1 MVALSV
7 LDLSF
12 VTDATPPSASLR
24 NSVDLAVHADRLGYA
39 RYWVAEHHS
48 LASVASSAP
57 EVIIARLAAATRRI
71 RVGAG
76 GVMLPNH
83 APLMVAERFR
93 TLEAFFPG
101 RIDLGLG
108 RAPGTDQV
116 TAFALRRHQD
126 NRDVDDFLEK
136 FQELLLWE
144 TGAFPPSHPFR
155 KIAVMPNDVR
165 LPPIFLLGSSDYS
178 ADLSGQVGMGF
189 AFAHHF
195 ASYDAATA
203 MRDYR
208 AKFTPSR
215 WLDKP
220 HAILAVAVIAAETEA
235 EAERLAASADYNWLR
250 RARGEYH
257 VLPSPE
263 EALAHAY
270 TAEER
275 AYVRR
280 HRSQLFVGTPDMV
293 KARLDA
299 LAAETQADEIMIASA
314 IYDHE
319 SRKRSY
325 ELMARAYGLA
335 PDESPSDAGVAHV
348 GEMA

>member
-24 NSVDLAVHADRLGYA
+24 NSVDLARHADRLGYE

-57 EVIIARLAAATRRI
+57 EVIIARLAAATTRI
-71 RVGAG
+71 RVGSG

-83 APLMVAERFR
+83 APLTVAERYR

-116 TAFALRRHQD
+116 TAYALRRHMEQKAG
-126 NRDVDDFLEK
+126 DDFLERL
-136 FQELLLWE
+136 QELILWE
-144 TGAFPPSHPFR
+144 TGDFPPSHPFK
-155 KIAVMPNDVR
+155 KIAVMPNDAP

-178 ADLSGQVGMGF
+178 ADLSAQVGLGF

-195 ASYDAATA
+195 ASYEAATA
-203 MRDYR
+203 MRAYR
-208 AKFTPSR
+208 AGFAPSR
-215 WLDKP
+215 WRDKP

-235 EAERLAASADYNWLR
+235 EAERLASSTDLNWLR
-250 RARGEYH
+250 RSRGEYH
-257 VLPSPE
+257 VLPSPD
-263 EALAHAY
+263 EAMAY
-270 TAEER
+270 PYSEAER

-280 HRSQLFVGTPDMV
+280 HRSQLFVGTPAMV
-293 KARLDA
+293 KTRLDA
-299 LAAETQADEIMIASA
+299 LAKETQADEIMITSA

-319 SRKRSY
+319 ARKRSY
-325 ELMARAYGLA
+325 DLMAQAYGLTPA
-335 PDESPSDAGVAHV
+335 IEKELT
-348 GEMA
+348 GEHA

>member
-1 MVALSV
+1 MPALSV

-12 VTDATPPSASLR
+12 VTDAISPSASLR
-24 NSVDLAVHADRLGYA
+24 NSVDLAAHADRLGYV

-83 APLMVAERFR
+83 APLLVAERFR

-108 RAPGTDQV
+108 RAPGTDQT
-116 TAFALRRHQD
+116 TAYALRRHQLAD
-126 NRDVDDFLEK
+126 AQAEDDFLQRL
-136 FQELLLWE
+136 QELILWE
-144 TGAFPPSHPFR
+144 TGEFPPSHPFG
-155 KIAVMPNDVR
+155 KIAVMPNDTH
-165 LPPIFLLGSSDYS
+165 LPPLFLLGSSDYS
-178 ADLSGQVGMGF
+178 AELSGQVGLGF

-195 ASYDAATA
+195 ATYDAAAA
-203 MRDYR
+203 MLSYR
-208 AKFTPSR
+208 NGFAPSR
-215 WLDKP
+215 WRDKP
-220 HAILAVAVIAAETEA
+220 HAILAVAVVAAETEA
-235 EAERLAASADYNWLR
+235 EAERIASSADYNWLR

-263 EALAHAY
+263 EALAY
-270 TAEER
+270 PYSDRER
-275 AYVRR
+275 DYIRR
-280 HRSQLFVGTPDMV
+280 HRRQLFVGTPDMV
-293 KARLDA
+293 KARLDE
-299 LAAETQADEIMIASA
+299 LAQATQADEIMITSA

-319 SRKRSY
+319 ARKRSY
-325 ELMARAYGLA
+325 TLMADAYGLA
-335 PDESPSDAGVAHV
+335 TQDERQ
-348 GEMA
+348 GENA

>member
-24 NSVDLAVHADRLGYA
+24 NSVDLAGHADRLGYV

-57 EVIIARLAAATRRI
+57 EVIIARIAAATQRI

-116 TAFALRRHQD
+116 TAYALRRHQASAEQAD
-126 NRDVDDFLEK
+126 DDFLQRL
-136 FQELLLWE
+136 QELMLWE
-144 TGAFPPSHPFR
+144 TGEFPASHPFR
-155 KIAVMPNDVR
+155 KIAVMPNDAH
-165 LPPIFLLGSSDYS
+165 LPPMFLLGSSDYS
-178 ADLSGQVGMGF
+178 ADLSGQVGLGF

-195 ASYDAATA
+195 ATYDAAAA
-203 MRDYR
+203 MLAYR
-208 AKFTPSR
+208 RGFAPSR
-215 WLDKP
+215 WRKTP
-220 HAILAVAVIAAETEA
+220 HAILAVAVIAADTEA
-235 EAERLAASADYNWLR
+235 EAERLASSADFNWLR
-250 RARGEYH
+250 RSQGEYRA
-257 VLPSPE
+257 LPSPD
-263 EALAHAY
+263 EAMAY
-270 TAEER
+270 KYSDRER
-275 AYVRR
+275 DFVMR
-280 HRSQLFVGTPDMV
+280 HRSQLFVGTPAMV
-293 KARLDA
+293 KTRLDA
-299 LAAETQADEIMIASA
+299 LARETQADEIMIASA
-314 IYDHE
+314 IYDHDA
-319 SRKRSY
+319 RKRSY
-325 ELMARAYGLA
+325 ELMAQAYEIA
-335 PDESPSDAGVAHV
+335 PQPARQ
-348 GEMA
+348 GENA

>member
-12 VTDATPPSASLR
+12 VTEATPPSASLR
-24 NSVDLAVHADRLGYA
+24 NSVDLARHADELGYT
-39 RYWVAEHHS
+39 RYWVADHHS

-57 EVIIARLAAATRRI
+57 EVIIARIAAATRRI
-71 RVGAG
+71 RLGAG

-83 APLMVAERFR
+83 APLTVAERYR

-116 TAFALRRHQD
+116 TAYALRRHQ
-126 NRDVDDFLEK
+126 VSPEQAEDDFLQRL
-136 FQELLLWE
+136 QELILWD
-144 TGAFPPSHPFR
+144 TGECPPSHPFG

-178 ADLSGQVGMGF
+178 ADLSAQVGMGF

-195 ASYDAATA
+195 ASYDARAA
-203 MRDYR
+203 MLSYR
-208 AKFTPSR
+208 QRFQPSR
-215 WLDKP
+215 WRAQP
-220 HAILAVAVIAAETEA
+220 HAILAVAVVCAEEAAQA
-235 EAERLAASADYNWLR
+235 EALASSADYNWLR

-257 VLPSPE
+257 ALPSPE
-263 EALAHAY
+263 EAMAY
-270 TAEER
+270 GYSERER
-275 AYVRR
+275 AIVMR
-280 HRSQLFVGTPDMV
+280 HRSQLFVGTPDAV
-293 KARLDA
+293 KARLDQ
-299 LAAETQADEIMIASA
+299 LAHDTQADEIMITSP

-319 SRKRSY
+319 ARKRSY
-325 ELMARAYGLA
+325 ALMAAAYEIA
-335 PDESPSDAGVAHV
+335 PQAAHE
-348 GEMA
+348 GASA

>member
-1 MVALSV
+1 MPPLSV

-24 NSVDLAVHADRLGYA
+24 NSVDLAIHADRLGYV

-108 RAPGTDQV
+108 RAPGTDQT
-116 TAFALRRHQD
+116 TAFALRRHQIQEQD
-126 NRDVDDFLEK
+126 AEADFLEK
-136 FQELLLWE
+136 LQELILWD
-144 TGAFPPSHPFR
+144 TGEFPPSHPFGR
-155 KIAVMPNDVR
+155 IAVMPSDAR
-165 LPPIFLLGSSDYS
+165 LPPLFLLGSSDYS
-178 ADLSGQVGMGF
+178 AELSAQIGLGY

-195 ASYDAATA
+195 ASYDAAAA
-203 MRDYR
+203 MRAYR
-208 AKFTPSR
+208 AHFEPSR
-215 WLDKP
+215 WRAKP
-220 HAILAVAVIAAETEA
+220 YAILAVAVIAADTEA
-235 EAERLAASADYNWLR
+235 EAERLASSADLNWLR
-250 RARGEYH
+250 RSRGEYR
-257 VLPSPE
+257 VMSSPE
-263 EALAHAY
+263 EALAQVY
-270 TAEER
+270 SDR
-275 AYVRR
+275 DRDFIRR
-280 HRSQLFVGTPDMV
+280 HRRQLFVGTPANV
-293 KARLDA
+293 KARLDD
-299 LAAETQADEIMIASA
+299 LAEATQADEIMIASA

-319 SRKRSY
+319 ARKRSY
-325 ELMARAYGLA
+325 ELMAKAYAIA
-335 PDESPSDAGVAHV
+335 PLESATPEGANT
-348 GEMA
+348 